1 MDRGSEVFHMIRTRE
16 LRPDGNTHLKEREWV
31 VGYARVSSTRQGS
44 EKGFGLSTQ
53 KKAIMDYCR
62 NHSLAVSEVY
72 VDIAS
77 GVEAKIDERKA
88 YWEMLDYC
96 KKAKI
101 KTIVVLDLSRLFR
114 DSAACVLIRK
124 TFASQELDV
133 KSINQPTYSLHSEND
148 PSEYLVNSLLESLS
162 HYDRLVIT
170 NKLRLGRD
178 QKASEGRYSGGGI
191 STGIKIVNREAVI
204 DKREME
210 IVKYIFKLRKRKC
223 SLYSIA
229 QTLNKQSI
237 KGSRGGQ
244 WTHTSVK
251 RVLANKFYKGW
262 LKHGKVYYKSQ
273 LGKVI

>member
-1 MDRGSEVFHMIRTRE
+1 MISTRE
-16 LRPDGNTHLKEREWV
+16 LRPDSHTHLKDRTYV
-31 VGYARVSSTRQGS
+31 LGYARVSSTRQGS

-62 NHSLAVSEVY
+62 NHSLVVSNIF

-77 GVEAKIDERKA
+77 GVEAKLDERKA
-88 YWEMLDYC
+88 YWEMLEHA
-96 KKAKI
+96 KKAGI
-101 KTIVVLDLSRLFR
+101 KTIIVFDVNRLFR
-114 DSAACVLIRK
+114 DPASCVLVKKSFI
-124 TFASQELDV
+124 SQDLDV
-133 KSINQPTYSLHSEND
+133 KSINQPTYSFHSEND
-148 PSEYLVNSLLESLS
+148 PSEFLLNSLLESLS

-170 NKLRLGRD
+170 SKLRLGRD

-204 DKREME
+204 DEREMA
-210 IVKYIFKLRKRKC
+210 IVKFIFKLHKKKR

-229 QTLNKQSI
+229 QTLNKQNI

-251 RVLANKFYKGW
+251 RVLANKLYKGW

-273 LGKVI
+273 LGRLVA